1 MTRPGELDAFVERV
15 MRQAK
20 IPGLSLTLMR
30 GGRTVLSKGYG
41 YRNVREREPA
51 TPRTIY
57 GMASMTKSFTALG
70 IHRLQESRLL
80 KVTDLVVRHLPEFV
94 TPEPRWTRRI
104 QIHHFLTNSSGLPP
118 LPSIY

>member
-1 MTRPGELDAFVERV
+1 
-15 MRQAK
+15 MRSLRWSCDRQG

-41 YRNVREREPA
+41 YRNLKERAPA

-70 IHRLQESRLL
+70 IHRLQESRRL
-80 KVTDLVVRHLPEFV
+80 KVTDPVVRHLPEFG
-94 TPEPRWTRRI
+94 TAEPRWTRRSRS
-104 QIHHFLTNSSGLPP
+104 TTSSATVPVSLRSP
-118 LPSIY
+118 

>member
-1 MTRPGELDAFVERV
+1 MTRLGGLDAFVEMV
-15 MRQAK
+15 MRQSR

-30 GGRTVLSKGYG
+30 GGRTALSKGYG
-41 YRNVREREPA
+41 YRNLKERAPA

-80 KVTDLVVRHLPEFV
+80 KVT
-94 TPEPRWTRRI
+94 
-104 QIHHFLTNSSGLPP
+104 
-118 LPSIY
+118 